1 MTTVQR
7 SDINH
12 VLMQM
17 KQIKQNIQPLD
28 QNNQNFKQTL
38 ASINPAEHQLEVQK
52 SFSNFPEIEPDQTT
66 PDFETMFN
74 NAINT
79 VNGHQLRAGELQK
92 RFEMGDPR
100 VDLPEVMIAAQKSS
114 VSFQAMTQVRNKLIS
129 AYEDIMNMP
138 I

>member
-1 MTTVQR
+1 MTTIHR
-7 SDINH
+7 ADINH

-17 KQIKQNIQPLD
+17 RQVRQAIQPQNERNPLLD
-28 QNNQNFKQTL
+28 
-38 ASINPAEHQLEVQK
+38 SVDRVQK
-52 SFSNFPEIEPDQTT
+52 NDIPTSPVNSNPNFPNVTPDVTA
-66 PDFETMFN
+66 PDFETMFK

-79 VNGHQLRAGELQK
+79 VNRHQMQAGELQQ

-100 VDLPEVMIAAQKSS
+100 VDLPEVMIAAQKSA